1 MLISQHDL
9 KSFSDDDDVLT
20 TPNDRWIFFLIR
32 DADLLEYT
40 ERQPSSFR
48 YFLEHCT
55 ELDEQGE
62 KNCLLRHQP
71 FACLQIWPP
80 RTHDVIARGETAGYL
95 LACPEQLQPTPHFFK
110 KKRNRKT
117 WHSHK
122 YTDLCRELKKN
133 LDSH

>member
-1 MLISQHDL
+1 MI
-9 KSFSDDDDVLT
+9 
-20 TPNDRWIFFLIR
+20 DRFFFFIR

-80 RTHDVIARGETAGYL
+80 RAHDVIARGETAGL
-95 LACPEQLQPTPHFFK
+95 FISVSGTAAANSTFFF
-110 KKRNRKT
+110 
-117 WHSHK
+117 
-122 YTDLCRELKKN
+122 LK
-133 LDSH
+133 